1 MNKYIIC
8 NDGIAFMSLRKNK
21 EILISGSLTNA
32 SFWSLPPSIILDIE
46 EYDLIPNDKD
56 LEDNEITNY
65 KIFCELKVY
74 IVSNNSI
81 CLTLYKKDTDNDR
94 EDVTIGFKITEEELL
109 KIAKIYLLN
118 PDFELIGE
126 KTSRRKTSRRK

>member
-1 MNKYIIC
+1 MNRYIIC
-8 NDGIAFMSLRKNK
+8 NDGIAFMSLCKNK

-32 SFWSLPPSIILDIE
+32 SFWSLPPSIILDIR

-65 KIFCELKVY
+65 KILCELKVY

-81 CLTLYKKDTDNDR
+81 CLTLYKKDTDNDC
-94 EDVTIGFKITEEELL
+94 EDDTIGFKITEKELL
-109 KIAKIYLLN
+109 KIAKIYL
-118 PDFELIGE
+118 
-126 KTSRRKTSRRK
+126 